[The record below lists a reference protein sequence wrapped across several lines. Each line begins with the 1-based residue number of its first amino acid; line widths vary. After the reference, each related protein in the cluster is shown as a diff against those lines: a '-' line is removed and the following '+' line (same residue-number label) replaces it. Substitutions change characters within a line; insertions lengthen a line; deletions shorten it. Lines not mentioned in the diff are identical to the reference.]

1 MFMDTVFNA
10 LTRLALSPFQSSAA
24 SAEPEAALRALGLG
38 DADVALALRLP
49 DSELEAAAN
58 GVWDSCDTCLDPGSD
73 GDVEPP

>member
-1 MFMDTVFNA
+1 MDTVFNA

-24 SAEPEAALRALGLG
+24 RAEPEAALRALGLG
-38 DADVALALRLP
+38 DAEVALARSLP

-73 GDVEPP
+73 DDVEPP